1 MYSTFFRFFG
11 LRENP
16 FNVNPDPSY
25 LFLPPRA
32 RNTLDDLASAVQ
44 ARRGLMLLTGEV
56 GTGKTT
62 LINCLMNWLRQER
75 TPTAFVFNPRLEAGE
90 LFDLI
95 IANFG
100 VRTESRPKTSGLARL
115 NQWLVERYR
124 MGVNAVLIVDEAQGL
139 SLHTLEEIRILL
151 NQETPHE
158 KLLQIVLSGQ
168 SELEEKL
175 KRFELRQVRQRISLR
190 CQTMPLTLEE
200 AHAYVLHRLR
210 IAGGTDRVIFAPEAI
225 DAVHFYSRGIPR
237 VMNMLCEH
245 ALIRASL
252 DQIEPV
258 PLHVLHE
265 VARHLQFDEIKP
277 VAGPINILTAKKSNL
292 IAADSNVFSALQ
304 QQEAEAPH
312 LASVSRDLAWDR
324 KVDEGTLSEG
334 SEGTAVP
341 AAMDQSQGDIEITQ
355 RDIRPISPKPSLTV
369 DPIRQLYSDF
379 SMGLGSVSPSL
390 RTSGSK
396 KKSSAAV
403 SVMKRQKAWLD
414 GLRLRRLGLGSGR
427 GIMRDLRSFSIP
439 SRMQSFCRE
448 CLRGRG
454 LLFSAL
460 PAWHRNAKSL
470 LRWLQ
475 EPFRPAKVR
484 SGVTHKHV

>member
-1 MYSTFFRFFG
+1 MYSTFFRFFR

-32 RNTLDDLASAVQ
+32 KNALDDLASAIQ

-62 LINCLMNWLRQER
+62 LVNCLRDWLKREK
-75 TPTAFVFNPRLEAGE
+75 TPTAFVFNSRLEAGE

-95 IANFG
+95 NANFG
-100 VRTESRPKTSGLARL
+100 VRTESRSKTSGLARL
-115 NQWLVERYR
+115 NQWLIERYR
-124 MGVNAVLIVDEAQGL
+124 MGINAVLIVDEAQGL

-168 SELEEKL
+168 SELEEKF
-175 KRFELRQVRQRISLR
+175 KRFELRQLRQRISLR
-190 CQTMPLTLEE
+190 CQTMPLTQEE

-210 IAGGTDRVIFAPEAI
+210 IAGGADRTIFAPEAI
-225 DAVHFYSRGIPR
+225 EAVHFYSGGIPR

-245 ALIRASL
+245 ALIQASL
-252 DQIEPV
+252 HQIEPV
-258 PLHVLHE
+258 PPHVVHE

-292 IAADSNVFSALQ
+292 IDADLSAVFSVLPPSASREQSTLDMKAGQGASNESPEDAAIPSAMDQFQADITITQ
-304 QQEAEAPH
+304 QDIRP
-312 LASVSRDLAWDR
+312 ASPLT
-324 KVDEGTLSEG
+324 VDSVPQLRTVASLKPPAKRAS
-334 SEGTAVP
+334 AVP
-341 AAMDQSQGDIEITQ
+341 AMEHRKTWME
-355 RDIRPISPKPSLTV
+355 R
-369 DPIRQLYSDF
+369 
-379 SMGLGSVSPSL
+379 
-390 RTSGSK
+390 
-396 KKSSAAV
+396 
-403 SVMKRQKAWLD
+403 
-414 GLRLRRLGLGSGR
+414 LRLRLGPELGR
-427 GIMRDLRSFSIP
+427 GILRGSRSFSIR
-439 SRMQSFCRE
+439 SRIQSFCRE
-448 CLRGRG
+448 CSRGRDVFA
-454 LLFSAL
+454 LAL

-475 EPFRPAKVR
+475 EPLRPAKVR
-484 SGVTHKHV
+484 SGITQKHV